1 MALDSAAW
9 FLSQPGATHSS
20 EVARS
25 FAYMATGGKQGIA
38 QVGDLKVT
46 AQSTPTGSVRV
57 APGVA
62 AIQSKYAG
70 ASGQMYVGRNIS
82 TTNVTIQ
89 PTTSS
94 GIRTDLVVLRIQDTA
109 FEGSAPSDPT
119 NYNYVRLEVIQGV
132 NNAILSTD
140 ELNLTYPA
148 IALAKIRIPAST
160 SAITSAMITDLRK
173 VANPRQ
179 ETVVI
184 NKALI
189 GAEDTG
195 YDLKLTGRQAYPD
208 GEWWPN
214 KGGPTNTGLFEVDVP
229 SWATQMEIRA
239 EWLSVRMA
247 QRSGWG
253 MVWVTYGP
261 DAGSETPSY
270 FTQGFGWDG
279 AENANIYRTNFIAID
294 TKAVPASFRGK
305 PMKFTLRGTRF
316 DPAGG
321 TQNGAVSMDS
331 TSGIAVSFRF
341 LEKADDNSA

>member
-1 MALDSAAW
+1 MALDNAGW
-9 FLSQPGATHSS
+9 FMSQPGATHSS

-25 FAYMATGGKQGIA
+25 MAYMATGGKQGIA

-46 AQSTPTGSVRV
+46 AQSTPNNSVRV

-70 ASGQMYVGRNIS
+70 GSGQMYVGRNIS

-94 GIRTDLVVLRIQDTA
+94 GARTDLVVLRVQDPA

-119 NYNYVRLEVIQGV
+119 TYNYVRLEIIQGV
-132 NNAILSTD
+132 NNAILSAE

-148 IALAKIRIPAST
+148 IALAKVRIPAST
-160 SAITSAMITDLRK
+160 SAVTNAMITDLRK

-179 ETVVI
+179 ETVTI
-184 NKALI
+184 HKAFT
-189 GAEDTG
+189 GAENTG

-214 KGGPTNTGLFEVDVP
+214 RGGPANNGMFEVDVP

-239 EWLSVRMA
+239 EWLAVRYA
-247 QRSGWG
+247 QQAGWG
-253 MVWVTYGP
+253 WVWLAYGP
-261 DAGSETPSY
+261 DSGTEKPSY
-270 FTQGFGWDG
+270 HTQAFQWDA
-279 AENANIYRTNFIAID
+279 AENANVHRQNIVAVD
-294 TKAVPASFRGK
+294 TRAVPASFRGK
-305 PMKFTLRGTRF
+305 PMKFTLRGNRLDT
-316 DPAGG
+316 PGKYP
-321 TQNGAVSMDS
+321 GAIGMDAM
-331 TSGIAVSFRF
+331 SGLAVTFRF